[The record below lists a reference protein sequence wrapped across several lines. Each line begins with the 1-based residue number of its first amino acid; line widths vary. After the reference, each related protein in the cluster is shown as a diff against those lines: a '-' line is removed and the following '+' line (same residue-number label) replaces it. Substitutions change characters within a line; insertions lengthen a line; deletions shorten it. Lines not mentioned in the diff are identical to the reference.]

1 MNLTIKKI
9 LTPYNFSDR
18 NDTRRIKYIV
28 IHFFGSLGTAL
39 AVANY
44 FANAY
49 RGASAHYNLD
59 DGPIVYQ
66 SVEDEDVA
74 WHCGTTGTYFHPEC
88 RNSNSIGIEVRPYKV
103 NAARADYAE
112 DKDWYFTEQTIRNLI
127 ELVRYLME
135 KYNVDINHVVRH
147 YDVTHK
153 WCPRPYMGDDIN
165 TVYNVTGNSKWSE
178 FKTLLL
184 SDGSEEEDMDVT
196 KLDIS
201 QLTDEQVD
209 ALITRFNQRLAKQ
222 PTSEYAIE
230 SCKKGIQSGLFADGD
245 KDVLV
250 DNPQGYLKRQEF
262 ATVLNRAGLLDKK
275 K

>member
-1 MNLTIKKI
+1 MNLTIKKL

-18 NDTRRIKYIV
+18 NDIRHIKYIV
-28 IHFFGSLGTAL
+28 IHFFGALGSAES
-39 AVANY
+39 VARY
-44 FANAY
+44 FYNAY
-49 RGASAHYNLD
+49 RGTSAHYNLD
-59 DGPIVYQ
+59 DNSIVWQ

-88 RNSNSIGIEVRPYKV
+88 RNSNSIGIEVRPYKL
-103 NAARADYAE
+103 NAARADFAE
-112 DKDWYFTEQTIRNLI
+112 DRDWYFTEQTIKNLI

-135 KYNVDINHVVRH
+135 KYNVAPECVIRH

-153 WCPRPYMGDDIN
+153 YCPRPYMGDDIN
-165 TVYNVTGNSKWSE
+165 TYYNTTGNEQWDI
-178 FKTLLL
+178 FKTKLL

-201 QLTDEQVD
+201 QLTDDQVD
-209 ALITRFNQRLAKQ
+209 QLIVRFNKRLATQ
-222 PTSEYAIE
+222 PTSDYAKE
-230 SCKKGIQSGLFADGD
+230 SSKKGIESGLFADGD
-245 KDVLV
+245 KDGLV
-250 DNPQGYLKRQEF
+250 DNPQGYLKRQEL